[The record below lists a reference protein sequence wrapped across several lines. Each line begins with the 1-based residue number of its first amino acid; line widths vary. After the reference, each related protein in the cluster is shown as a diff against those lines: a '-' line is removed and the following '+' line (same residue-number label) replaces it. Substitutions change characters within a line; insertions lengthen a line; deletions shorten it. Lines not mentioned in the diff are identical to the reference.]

1 MYQIIINHWGLSL
14 GEIETINNIFKS
26 YDVIESEVQRNSS
39 YASTI
44 EIEFI
49 KNVSDEFFTC
59 VSIDKWNLFVE
70 VIKNIKK
77 RRGNKG
83 LKFGL
88 IITEYFEENQYHG
101 EITDEENISLGTD
114 DREVE
119 VELLFFR
126 RMIFLLGNKNHDE
139 FMKGV
144 ERIEIAIE
152 NMTEVFNQTKKFNVS
167 LRESQFNKPI
177 DKETT
182 TFGQMKN
189 GKECIHLETNI
200 QLYVFI
206 FDSNKRIWKPL

>member
-49 KNVSDEFFTC
+49 KNVSDEFFNC
-59 VSIDKWNLFVE
+59 MSIDKWSIFVDI
-70 VIKNIKK
+70 IKNIKK

-83 LKFGL
+83 LQFRL
-88 IITEYFEENQYHG
+88 TITDYFEETQYQN
-101 EITDEENISLGTD
+101 EDVD
-114 DREVE
+114 DKI
-119 VELLFFR
+119 ELLFFR
-126 RMIFLLGNKNHDE
+126 RMIFLLGFKNNNE
-139 FMKGV
+139 FIKGL

-152 NMTEVFNQTKKFNVS
+152 NLAELSNRNKKFYDFVS
-167 LRESQFNKPI
+167 DSQ
-177 DKETT
+177 TT
-182 TFGQMKN
+182 TPIGREGYVHDQVTNQQKHRYF
-189 GKECIHLETNI
+189 ETNI

-206 FDSNKRIWKPL
+206 FDFEKRIWKTL

>member
-77 RRGNKG
+77 KKRKQR
-83 LKFGL
+83 
-88 IITEYFEENQYHG
+88 FEVWAYH
-101 EITDEENISLGTD
+101 NRVL
-114 DREVE
+114 
-119 VELLFFR
+119 
-126 RMIFLLGNKNHDE
+126 
-139 FMKGV
+139 
-144 ERIEIAIE
+144 
-152 NMTEVFNQTKKFNVS
+152 
-167 LRESQFNKPI
+167 
-177 DKETT
+177 
-182 TFGQMKN
+182 
-189 GKECIHLETNI
+189 
-200 QLYVFI
+200 
-206 FDSNKRIWKPL
+206 